1 MPKYARQEHFVTFLS
16 PGTLVVES
24 STKWI
29 KYWDTDEAVEI
40 GSYIVERYG
49 ARPYA
54 FYFTTRA
61 RTEEELDS
69 KEIARSSTYYM
80 GGTIKTLAE
89 VEAEEQDNERKSI
102 LLQNMIGNKIDKVI
116 VNEWGNWTMPL
127 HKDDVVLDMDWV

>member
-1 MPKYARQEHFVTFLS
+1 MTKYARKEHFVTFLS
-16 PGTLVVES
+16 PGTFVAES

-29 KYWDTDEAVEI
+29 KYWDTDEAVEMA
-40 GSYIVERYG
+40 SYIVERYG

-54 FYFTTRA
+54 FYFTTKG

-69 KEIARSSTYYM
+69 SEIDRSRMFYL

-89 VEAEEQDNERKSI
+89 VALEEIDNEKPSI
-102 LLQNMIGNKIDKVI
+102 LLQNMRGNKIDRVI

-127 HKDDVVLDMDWV
+127 TDKDVVLCMCSV